1 MKSVLINTK
10 NTLKG
15 SYLNINNLSVFPRWQ
30 ADGDPE
36 SSVFNVLWQFSA
48 LSFKFVQTHILF
60 LSGPVL
66 SRVKGEQGEQERC
79 HRQCQTAGCQPC
91 TTGGLVAHILED
103 AWFNGRR
110 GGEVDVAVT
119 VAGGRVAATSAF
131 LSAAGIL

>member
-1 MKSVLINTK
+1 M
-10 NTLKG
+10 
-15 SYLNINNLSVFPRWQ
+15 NINNLSVFPRRQ

-36 SSVFNVLWQFSA
+36 SSVFNVQWQFSA

-79 HRQCQTAGCQPC
+79 HRQCQTEGCQPR
-91 TTGGLVAHILED
+91 TTGGGLVVRIHED
-103 AWFNGRR
+103 ARFNGRR

-119 VAGGRVAATSAF
+119 VARGRVAATSAF